1 MWRSAILQMAEKSLL
16 DEKASKLLG
25 LARTLDQLLGGGFQ
39 TWLTLAGAS
48 PDAEGPER
56 IQALNL
62 ALSPMVGGLAAA
74 FPGVGLGFFDAVSG
88 RVVTYAPSE
97 TLGHLVGAEL
107 TPDHLGWSAMK
118 ERVDKVAVG
127 TMVRGDALNS
137 VHPIIRQDEVLGF
150 TFASE
155 SLEDIYRQLQSV
167 GPRVG
172 GLAGE
177 QTAALGLSSLAVFA
191 GSAALNA
198 DQLRNRLLAA
208 IPAASLPEEQVCVLI
223 HQLQQVDRYA
233 RLILQN
239 MGTGVLIV
247 GESDRVEFVNR
258 PLQELT
264 GVNPESLVGQ
274 HWTEAM
280 AALGVPAADT
290 GPLGEPSRA
299 PRFVYSQL
307 HTAKGETV
315 PVALMVSG
323 LPGDEEH
330 SSGRV
335 FLFEDTRRS
344 QQASEYFVRAERLA
358 LAGQLAAAIAHEI
371 RNPITIVAGSAQLI
385 PQRLHDEAFLTSFA
399 EIAGQEL
406 SRVNRIIQG
415 MLGFARYS
423 EPDRRPVDLGEVI
436 ARAVEFS
443 NWYAEKRGVQI
454 VTQVAGQ
461 YMVRADAEH
470 LHQALLN
477 LIINGVQAMP
487 DGGTLTVRMDHP
499 TRSRFVR
506 IQVEDQGMGMEPEQL
521 ERVWD
526 VFYSTKAGGTG
537 LGLPVVQRI
546 VDEHRGYV
554 EVDSAPGKGTRF
566 SILLPLITSTRTNR
580 KNGQAQDAHG
590 LAQVRT

>member
-290 GPLGEPSRA
+290 GTLVEPSRA

-307 HTAKGETV
+307 HTAKGDTV
-315 PVALMVSG
+315 PVALMVSS

-477 LIINGVQAMP
+477 LIINGIQAMP